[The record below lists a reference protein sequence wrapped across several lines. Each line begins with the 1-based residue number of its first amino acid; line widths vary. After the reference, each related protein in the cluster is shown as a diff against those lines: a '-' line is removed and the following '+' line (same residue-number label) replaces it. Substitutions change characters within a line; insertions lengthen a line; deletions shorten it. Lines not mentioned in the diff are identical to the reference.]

1 MNLGRSVTL
10 DLDYEQAVA
19 ATREALAA
27 EGFGVLTEIDVA
39 ATMKAKLDVDLAPHL
54 ILGACN
60 PPLAHRALSVL
71 PDVSLLLPCNVTV
84 RVEDDGRTVVT
95 ALDPQV
101 MVAVTGLPALQEVA
115 DDAAARLGRAL
126 AALAALAGTRA

>member
-1 MNLGRSVTL
+1 MDLGRSVTL

-84 RVEDDGRTVVT
+84 RVDDDGRTVVT
-95 ALDPQV
+95 ALDPHV

-126 AALAALAGTRA
+126 AALTALAGTRA